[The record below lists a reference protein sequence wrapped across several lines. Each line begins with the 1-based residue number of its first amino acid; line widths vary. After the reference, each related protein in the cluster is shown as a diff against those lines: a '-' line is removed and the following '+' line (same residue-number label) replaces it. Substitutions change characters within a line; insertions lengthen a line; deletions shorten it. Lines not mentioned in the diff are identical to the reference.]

1 MCSYDIYT
9 FGLAVTHQYKNRTQY
24 TKEQGLASQ
33 VGYIMYKEAFVVVPT
48 YVPSFHDE
56 NSITNSGLKS
66 FTQQLTTSPNKL
78 FLVRDCTNVYLMLN
92 VSGILQTHFTILH
105 FVTCISCLFEVDV
118 SNERITTYSN
128 RKLFNPVIPG
138 RFCTCWNDGMKA
150 PALSNIPVPFVYMYY
165 NGKHSEGY
173 PIATF
178 VHVLI
183 L

>member
-1 MCSYDIYT
+1 
-9 FGLAVTHQYKNRTQY
+9 
-24 TKEQGLASQ
+24 
-33 VGYIMYKEAFVVVPT
+33 
-48 YVPSFHDE
+48 
-56 NSITNSGLKS
+56 
-66 FTQQLTTSPNKL
+66 
-78 FLVRDCTNVYLMLN
+78 MLN

-150 PALSNIPVPFVYMYY
+150 PALSNIPVSFVYMYY

-183 L
+183 LWIIIICELVFSSLIILRYWSPRLYLQFGSCLIYVICHLGYTFSLAHVLFTLFVT